1 MEFLSKR
8 DGFNNEY
15 NIKANKNNN
24 YLKSFLIEKELFVD
38 ELNNEIIFKANNV
51 NSLEDYIKDKFLEI
65 RLIDDFIYDLGYQ
78 ILRLKNSNLGI
89 LKFNLSD
96 ILIINNHIF
105 LINNPNIVSELY
117 QNRIKLSSNSFIIG
131 NDNFLSPELK
141 KIDKYPIDIYY
152 SSIFYSLAEIIL
164 FVFNIKLEEI
174 YYTKVYFFLERCL
187 LENPLNR
194 IFLFI

>member
-105 LINNPNIVSELY
+105 LINNPNIVTELY
-117 QNRIKLSSNSFIIG
+117 QNRIKLSSNSFING

-141 KIDKYPIDIYY
+141 K
-152 SSIFYSLAEIIL
+152 
-164 FVFNIKLEEI
+164 
-174 YYTKVYFFLERCL
+174 
-187 LENPLNR
+187 NR
-194 IFLFI
+194 